1 MDMTRL
7 PSTDTTPQ
15 TPTPPPIAQLAEPMT
30 DTVNP
35 SELEDQAIEMLV
47 HLHSGRATAADH
59 LAYANWCQRTG
70 HHAHAA
76 RKAEALWGAF
86 PHTQK
91 AQQFVAPKPER
102 RRRPVRAFWAAGMA
116 ACLALITVSGVLH
129 RPWSALY
136 ADHVTDPGERRELR
150 LQDGSLLWMNGDTV
164 LSVDYSQNR
173 RGITLYQGQAL
184 FEVAKD
190 PSRPFIVHAA
200 QGDVQAVGTR
210 FDMDQRGDQ
219 VTVQVSEGI
228 VQVSS
233 GGEVVRLPA
242 GQSSAYRQGMAPQA
256 EGEVDVNN
264 VATWQRGKLIFNA
277 RPLGDV
283 LAELDRYIPGLLYL
297 TDEALAARRISGIF
311 EVDDPQAALDVLEQ
325 TQPLHIT
332 RLPLLTLVRPK
343 G

>member
-1 MDMTRL
+1 MNRL
-7 PSTDTTPQ
+7 PYTDTTPQ
-15 TPTPPPIAQLAEPMT
+15 TLTPPHTAQLAEPMT

-59 LAYANWCQRTG
+59 LAYNNWCQRAEV
-70 HHAHAA
+70 HAHAA

-91 AQQFVAPKPER
+91 AQQFVAPNPEKR
-102 RRRPVRAFWAAGMA
+102 RKPVRALWAAGMA
-116 ACLALITVSGVLH
+116 ACLALMMFSGVLL

-136 ADHVTDPGERRELR
+136 ADHVTDSGEQRELR

-164 LSVDYSQNR
+164 LSVDYSHNR
-173 RGITLYQGQAL
+173 RGITLYQGEAL

-190 PSRPFIVHAA
+190 PARPFIVHAA
-200 QGDVQAVGTR
+200 QGDVQAIGTR
-210 FDMDQRGDQ
+210 FDVDQRGDK

-228 VQVSS
+228 VQISS
-233 GGEVVRLPA
+233 GGETMRLPA

-256 EGEVDVNN
+256 GVEVDVHN

-297 TDEALAARRISGIF
+297 TDETLAARRISGIF
-311 EVDDPQAALDVLEQ
+311 EVDDPQAALNALEQ
-325 TQPLHIT
+325 TQPLRIT
-332 RLPLLTLVRPK
+332 RLPLLTLVRPQN
-343 G
+343 